1 MPSSEGVRALV
12 EVIVVFVVS
21 KVRFCWDLEVG
32 LDEIFEEILEEIDF
46 EEIELAFDELML
58 EGMVWRLETLKS
70 AKKTL

>member
-1 MPSSEGVRALV
+1 MRVLV

-70 AKKTL
+70 AKKLSKMKK

>member
-1 MPSSEGVRALV
+1 MRALV

-70 AKKTL
+70 AKKLSKMKK

>member
-1 MPSSEGVRALV
+1 MRALV

-32 LDEIFEEILEEIDF
+32 RDEIFEEILEEIDF